1 MLKKQN
7 NELHLNTLTAL
18 KELSTAG
25 DYISQR
31 LIKKYNTKVPILF
44 STKEKLM
51 YGKSGD
57 LINMS
62 PRIEVG
68 IGSPY
73 KLSSDRNFT
82 IALVTLFHENRH
94 VDQILSGYT
103 EKAYEKTEDKQ
114 YMAISHLSTHNN
126 DTYYRINYSKN
137 PCEIMA
143 EYYGIVNAYM
153 YLYKNFNNVNC
164 EDILLDYVNFRINI
178 KDANYFIQHPQNTNK
193 YESLT
198 DVKTAF
204 ENAFEES
211 KTEKRLYLSS
221 SVDVK
226 HDEVATLLKTDNLF
240 WDDVSH
246 KFLPT
251 LNGIDY
257 DKKMACLVLYL
268 HPEYKG
274 KIAILDDIDFSFES
288 NFHLPTP
295 GSHEYNIYYSMT
307 RYDNDINYR

>member
-7 NELHLNTLTAL
+7 NELHLNPITAL

-103 EKAYEKTEDKQ
+103 EKAYEKLRLNMLTK
-114 YMAISHLSTHNN
+114 
-126 DTYYRINYSKN
+126 
-137 PCEIMA
+137 
-143 EYYGIVNAYM
+143 
-153 YLYKNFNNVNC
+153 
-164 EDILLDYVNFRINI
+164 IL
-178 KDANYFIQHPQNTNK
+178 
-193 YESLT
+193 
-198 DVKTAF
+198 
-204 ENAFEES
+204 
-211 KTEKRLYLSS
+211 
-221 SVDVK
+221 
-226 HDEVATLLKTDNLF
+226 
-240 WDDVSH
+240 
-246 KFLPT
+246 
-251 LNGIDY
+251 
-257 DKKMACLVLYL
+257 
-268 HPEYKG
+268 
-274 KIAILDDIDFSFES
+274 
-288 NFHLPTP
+288 
-295 GSHEYNIYYSMT
+295 
-307 RYDNDINYR
+307 